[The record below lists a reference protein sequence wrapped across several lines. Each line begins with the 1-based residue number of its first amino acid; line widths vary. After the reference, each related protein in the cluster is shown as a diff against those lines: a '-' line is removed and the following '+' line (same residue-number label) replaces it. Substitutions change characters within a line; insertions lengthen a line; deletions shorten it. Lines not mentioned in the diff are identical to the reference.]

1 MATDLTDLAGRI
13 YLDVSMTAQKALD
26 LSTPQDTF
34 QYRPSLEYT
43 FGDDPDVAGEADQI
57 FHDQFTI
64 AASSSET
71 INLSTC
77 LNPFGTATGFDDIK
91 AVIIRNDSADALITV
106 GGGTWIAFFGD
117 SSDAIAIQTGGMLVV
132 ANPITIAS
140 VSSGQTLVISNQSG
154 ANAATVDVIII
165 GTVDA

>member
-26 LSTPQDTF
+26 LSTPQDTL

-64 AASSSET
+64 AASASET

-91 AVIIRNDSADALITV
+91 AVIIRNVSDDAQIIIGT
-106 GGGTWIAFFGD
+106 GTWIAWFND
-117 SSDAIAIQTGGMLVV
+117 ASDAELLDAGGMCVH
-132 ANPITIAS
+132 ASPKAIAA
-140 VSSGQTLVISNQSG
+140 VGSGHTLVITNADG
-154 ANAATVDVIII
+154 VNAATVNVIII